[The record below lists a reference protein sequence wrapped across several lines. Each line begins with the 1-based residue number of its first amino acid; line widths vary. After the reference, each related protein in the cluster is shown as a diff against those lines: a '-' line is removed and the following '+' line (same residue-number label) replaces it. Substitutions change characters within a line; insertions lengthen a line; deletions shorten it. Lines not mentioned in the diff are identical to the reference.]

1 MVLIYLKFK
10 IKNMLYQ
17 SAKTFY
23 LYFVALM
30 IILIFTHLSKEVIE
44 NEAYKLDL
52 NINTWVI
59 GLRNPFW
66 TQVMKVVSDVG
77 MIGGVFIIGFI
88 SANLFFHK
96 RFKLLLGL
104 IYSTCGAG
112 LFTYFLKLIIA
123 RDRPELV
130 SRLVVES
137 GFSFPSGHATTAFV
151 AFPILAIVVYYSS
164 RIPKVLKYFLIILL
178 SLFPFAVAFSRLY
191 LGVHY
196 LTDVVAGTL
205 VGLSATCVFYYFH
218 SKYDHD

>member
-1 MVLIYLKFK
+1 MILKIFK
-10 IKNMLYQ
+10 P
-17 SAKTFY
+17 FY
-23 LYFVALM
+23 PYIIALL
-30 IILIFTHLSKEVIE
+30 IILIFTHLAKEVIE
-44 NEAYKLDL
+44 NETYKLDL
-52 NINTWVI
+52 NISTWV
-59 GLRNPFW
+59 GNLRTPFW
-66 TQVMKVVSDVG
+66 TQVMKLVSDVG

-164 RIPKVLKYFLIILL
+164 RIPKVLKYILILILAI
-178 SLFPFAVAFSRLY
+178 FPLVVAFSRLY

-196 LTDVVAGTL
+196 LTDVVAGAM

>member
-1 MVLIYLKFK
+1 MILKFVK
-10 IKNMLYQ
+10 P
-17 SAKTFY
+17 FY
-23 LYFVALM
+23 PYILALLA
-30 IILIFTHLSKEVIE
+30 ILVFTHLAKEVIE
-44 NEAYKLDL
+44 NETYKLDL
-52 NINTWVI
+52 NINAWTA
-59 GLRNPFW
+59 GLRTPFW
-66 TQVMKVVSDVG
+66 TQVMKIVSDVG

-130 SRLVVES
+130 NRLVVES

-151 AFPILAIVVYYSS
+151 AFLILAIVVYYSA
-164 RIPKVLKYFLIILL
+164 RIPRVLRYILVLILAI
-178 SLFPFAVAFSRLY
+178 FPFVVAFSRLY

-196 LTDVVAGTL
+196 FTDVLAGAM

-218 SKYDHD
+218 SRYNND

>member
-1 MVLIYLKFK
+1 MIF
-10 IKNMLYQ
+10 
-17 SAKTFY
+17 KTFKPFY
-23 LYFVALM
+23 PYIIAL
-30 IILIFTHLSKEVIE
+30 ITILIFTHLAKEVIE
-44 NEAYKLDL
+44 NETYKLDL
-52 NINTWVI
+52 SVNTWVS

-66 TQVMKVVSDVG
+66 NEVMKVISDVG
-77 MIGGVFIIGFI
+77 IIGGVFIIGFV

-96 RFKLLLGL
+96 KIHVLLGL
-104 IYSTCGAG
+104 LVSSLGAG

-164 RIPKVLKYFLIILL
+164 RIPKVLKYILILILAI
-178 SLFPFAVAFSRLY
+178 FPFVVDFSRLY

-196 LTDVVAGTL
+196 LTDVVAGAM

-218 SKYDHD
+218 SKYNHD

>member
-1 MVLIYLKFK
+1 MTALIYLLMKFN
-10 IKNMLYQ
+10 IKP
-17 SAKTFY
+17 FY
-23 LYFVALM
+23 PYILALLVT
-30 IILIFTHLSKEVIE
+30 LIFTHLAKEVIE
-44 NEAYKLDL
+44 NETYKLDL
-52 NINTWVI
+52 NINAWVAS
-59 GLRNPFW
+59 LRTPSW
-66 TQVMKVVSDVG
+66 TQVMKLVSDVG

-137 GFSFPSGHATTAFV
+137 GFSFPSGHATTAFA

-164 RIPKVLKYFLIILL
+164 RIPKVLKYILILILAI
-178 SLFPFAVAFSRLY
+178 FPLVVAFSRLY

-196 LTDVVAGTL
+196 LSDVVAGAI

>member
-1 MVLIYLKFK
+1 LTLI
-10 IKNMLYQ
+10 
-17 SAKTFY
+17 
-23 LYFVALM
+23 
-30 IILIFTHLSKEVIE
+30 IILVFTHLAKEVIE
-44 NEAYKLDL
+44 NETYKLDL
-52 NINTWVI
+52 NINAWAI
-59 GLRNPFW
+59 GLRTPFW
-66 TQVMKVVSDVG
+66 TQVMKLVTDVG

-104 IYSTCGAG
+104 IYSACGAG

-164 RIPKVLKYFLIILL
+164 RIPNFLKHILIIVL
-178 SLFPFAVAFSRLY
+178 SVFPFAVAFSRLY

-196 LTDVVAGTL
+196 FTDVVAGAM

-218 SKYDHD
+218 SKYDHDQKY